1 MAKLRIEVENGK
13 REMLMVEAA
22 GTAPDLT
29 AMLAAAVEEF
39 TYRTLVAAVEEFTYR
54 TLVAA
59 PNSVIE
65 IAAKAE
71 ANLLA
76 KAIKNGLQRAAEE
89 ITASQKAGET
99 K

>member
-29 AMLAAAVEEF
+29 AMLA
-39 TYRTLVAAVEEFTYR
+39 AAVEEFTYR